1 MTALVIS
8 SSSAALPVTF
18 ECCED
23 RLKIDQRIT
32 RFILPIGTSLNLNG
46 SAIYE
51 VVAAVFIAQLNKIQL
66 DFAHLLTVA
75 VTAAVASIGA
85 AGLPATGAVTTL
97 FVLAAAGL
105 PAKEASTLV
114 VVEWLLDRCNTAVNV
129 MGNCYGAALIY
140 RVSTQEL
147 EHMTRRDATNLE
159 NIQVNVSSQASDED
173 IFHSDASQ
181 SEDIGLQILCT
192 PPEYLSVQDSDD
204 QNV

>member
-1 MTALVIS
+1 PWRTTLLRRKSLLAPEAGGIS
-8 SSSAALPVTF
+8 SIHAGLTFLFSNQAVVILALPHCQSLSNV
-18 ECCED
+18 ED
-23 RLKIDQRIT
+23 RLKIDHYNRIT

-75 VTAAVASIGA
+75 LTAAVASIGA

-140 RVSTQEL
+140 
-147 EHMTRRDATNLE
+147 
-159 NIQVNVSSQASDED
+159 
-173 IFHSDASQ
+173 
-181 SEDIGLQILCT
+181 SECRHKNWNT
-192 PPEYLSVQDSDD
+192 
-204 QNV
+204 